1 MFLISICRV
10 DGDSVHK
17 RLENRTAM
25 ATSGKK
31 TCFDAG
37 KIGFCNCAADLKTK
51 VKKLCTDT
59 DLGLH
64 YILLLGKYSKFARKN
79 NFRAL
84 GVCSHSPARAR
95 AAGLPCHFWYS
106 SKWTWRIFFLTSFSN
121 SWMPMHGLVPFQ
133 TMIPSKSTIFPFAKR
148 VGCKSVISKEPPV
161 LPKE

>member
-1 MFLISICRV
+1 VETKRFVGSFVNVILTRQTCGQRSSRAAESKRRALEIIFPSEFAMCSLYQNVEETEIYICAHLCFFLFFFHYHGKIRKKMCV
-10 DGDSVHK
+10 DV
-17 RLENRTAM
+17 
-25 ATSGKK
+25 
-31 TCFDAG
+31 G

-106 SKWTWRIFFLTSFSN
+106 SK
-121 SWMPMHGLVPFQ
+121 
-133 TMIPSKSTIFPFAKR
+133 
-148 VGCKSVISKEPPV
+148 
-161 LPKE
+161 